1 MKKKGTVQN
10 QDDGEPAKKSQ
21 GGCGVQQLTFTIE
34 GMKIVR
40 ELYVVHCFDV
50 MFLSISKAL
59 RLCLQSFKL

>member
-1 MKKKGTVQN
+1 MQV
-10 QDDGEPAKKSQ
+10 
-21 GGCGVQQLTFTIE
+21 LTFTIE

-59 RLCLQSFKL
+59 RVAYKVLNGRTFRLAC